1 MVLIF
6 NLDESVCKTYSKHL
20 NHTPEHFAERW
31 GDFDALF
38 HEGMHQISDSFLD
51 VMHLLR
57 RGPIC
62 WRLHLLGQCAVI
74 AIALYEHNQEE
85 HNQDVNTIKM

>member
-20 NHTPEHFAERW
+20 QQPPEHFGERW
-31 GDFDALF
+31 VDFDALF
-38 HEGMHQISDSFLD
+38 LEGTRQRFDSSLD
-51 VMHLLR
+51 VMHLSR
-57 RGPIC
+57 RGPLC